1 MKNNDDFEKP
11 YHELQQHTSIA
22 YNISIELSVII
33 SQNRPLLHR
42 GHTL

>member
-22 YNISIELSVII
+22 CPPASSG
-33 SQNRPLLHR
+33 SARPIKCAM
-42 GHTL
+42 